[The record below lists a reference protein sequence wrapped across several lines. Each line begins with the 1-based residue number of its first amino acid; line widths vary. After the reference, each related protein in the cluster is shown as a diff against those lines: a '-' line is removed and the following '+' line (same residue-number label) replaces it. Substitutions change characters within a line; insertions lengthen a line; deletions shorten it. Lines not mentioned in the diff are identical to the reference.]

1 MGGGVM
7 AVRKSRIS
15 VALVVEQFVGLSLL
29 AWAGAGVLTLGLV
42 LWGRPAGDAFRI
54 AVLLVGLL
62 VLVGGAAALAGGP
75 IPLDRLAGFWAARS
89 AEGRRLWRTRT
100 GHAPARALALGGLT
114 PFGTAIL
121 VAAELLI
128 VGGVLLG

>member
-1 MGGGVM
+1 M

-89 AEGRRLWRTRT
+89 AEGRRLWRTHT
-100 GHAPARALALGGLT
+100 GHAPGALVPGGLT
-114 PFGTAIL
+114 PLGTAIL

>member
-1 MGGGVM
+1 MSGEVM

-15 VALVVEQFVGLSLL
+15 VALVVEQFVGLSVL

-42 LWGRPAGDAFRI
+42 LWGQPAGDAFRI

-62 VLVGGAAALAGGP
+62 VLVGGAAAMAGGP
-75 IPLDRLAGFWAARS
+75 IPLDRLAAFWAARS
-89 AEGRRLWRTRT
+89 AEGRRPWRTR
-100 GHAPARALALGGLT
+100 HAPARSLAPGGLT

-128 VGGVLLG
+128 VGGVLLD